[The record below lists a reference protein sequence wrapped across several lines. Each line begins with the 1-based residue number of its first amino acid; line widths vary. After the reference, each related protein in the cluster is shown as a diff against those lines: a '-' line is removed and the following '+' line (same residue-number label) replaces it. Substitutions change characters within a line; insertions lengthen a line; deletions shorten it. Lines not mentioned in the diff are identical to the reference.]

1 VPRRLDHSGE
11 DLPAASSAVFVF
23 EVSGTAAG
31 VYADGR
37 GERTWVEEQVKRR
50 GYGTASEF
58 VRHVLRREQQRERRG
73 EIDQNLL
80 EALDSGELTP
90 MTKKDWDD
98 IRREGRRRL
107 AKRTKKAR

>member
-1 VPRRLDHSGE
+1 MRAALNISVPPDM
-11 DLPAASSAVFVF
+11 
-23 EVSGTAAG
+23 
-31 VYADGR
+31 
-37 GERTWVEEQVKRR
+37 RTWVEEQVKRR

-58 VRHVLRREQQRERRG
+58 VRHVLRREQQRELRG
-73 EIDQNLL
+73 DIDQNLL
-80 EALDSGELTP
+80 EALDSGEPTP